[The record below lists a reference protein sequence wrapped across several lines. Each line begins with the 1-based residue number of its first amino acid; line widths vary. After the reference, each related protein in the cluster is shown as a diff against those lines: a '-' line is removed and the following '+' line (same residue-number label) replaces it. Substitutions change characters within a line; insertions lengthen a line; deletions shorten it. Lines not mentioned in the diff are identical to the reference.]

1 MYPNFELKNQPN
13 KKQYICFH
21 KRGNMNKSFFLLAL
35 FIALFSQAI
44 TAQESNYLLKDT
56 TRLGAYIG
64 PGYQMTAIG
73 GQFSGQF
80 TIKGGFVLDEKFQIG
95 LHLAEMVNEM
105 NTTAIPEDLTLTDEA
120 EVDVAYN
127 EVGLDFFYS
136 PKATETIHIS
146 YGITTTWGKMQLSS
160 ESTNLG
166 DASVACVIPQVNL
179 GVKLMPWL
187 KFNAGFGYRIGS
199 QLNGF
204 EDYELNDR
212 AFNAPNAQIGFYFGR
227 Y

>member
-1 MYPNFELKNQPN
+1 MLH
-13 KKQYICFH
+13 KQ
-21 KRGNMNKSFFLLAL
+21 GNMNRYLFLLAL
-35 FIALFSQAI
+35 FIGLFNQSLQA
-44 TAQESNYLLKDT
+44 QQSNYLLKDT

-95 LHLAEMVNEM
+95 LHLAEMINEM
-105 NTTAIPEDLTLTDEA
+105 NPTAIPGDLVLENNA
-120 EVDVAYN
+120 EVDITYN

-136 PKATETIHIS
+136 PKANETIHLS
-146 YGITTTWGKMQLSS
+146 YGVTTTWGKMQLSS

-166 DASVACVIPQVNL
+166 EASVACVIPQVNL

-212 AFNAPNAQIGFYFGR
+212 AFSAPNAHIGLYLGR